1 MLFWLAVA
9 ALRLRAKLGV
19 TPAMVDAFCVFSHC
33 RGVEEITIDVETTD
47 DMFVVKT
54 TLLTETRAELHSK
67 GRAEREGAAMEAAAV
82 AALYALLKHSTNAT
96 L

>member
-19 TPAMVDAFCVFSHC
+19 TPAMVDAFCVFSFC
-33 RGVEEITIDVETTD
+33 RGVDEIAIDVEKTD
-47 DMFVVKT
+47 DMFEVKT
-54 TLLTETRAELHSK
+54 TLLTDAQAELHTK
-67 GRAEREGAAMEAAAV
+67 GRAERQEAAMEAAAI
-82 AALYALLKHSTNAT
+82 AALYALLKHSTNTT